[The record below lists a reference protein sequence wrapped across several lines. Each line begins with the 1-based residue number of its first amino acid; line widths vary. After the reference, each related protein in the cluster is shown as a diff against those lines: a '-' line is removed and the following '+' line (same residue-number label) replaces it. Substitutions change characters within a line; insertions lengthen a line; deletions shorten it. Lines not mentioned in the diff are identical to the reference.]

1 MAFVNVS
8 PFLFGRVLLL
18 MLFGSQNFST
28 SFRWLDYMFG
38 TDDKY
43 RAYKKRLA
51 AVAEKDRAALE
62 KKLLEEAEKEG
73 VVAADEAEK
82 KRLF

>member
-1 MAFVNVS
+1 
-8 PFLFGRVLLL
+8 
-18 MLFGSQNFST
+18 MLPGPQNFST
-28 SFRWLDYMFG
+28 SFRWLDYMLG

-51 AVAEKDRAALE
+51 AAAVKDRAALE

-73 VVAADEAEK
+73 VVAANEAET